1 MKSLAIKI
9 RKTAITVDQNRKPKT
24 KLEKNRKPRKTPK
37 PKTRSFKVLKP
48 KNRTKNWPNPQ
59 NRKSQRPPQE
69 VLPSDK
75 MAFPKNACG
84 DISLSSEL
92 ALMVDVY
99 ACFSTLT
106 NCIERSVMT
115 PRTEKAR

>member
-1 MKSLAIKI
+1 MMPAKKGKITATCKLNGLRIK
-9 RKTAITVDQNRKPKT
+9 K
-24 KLEKNRKPRKTPK
+24 
-37 PKTRSFKVLKP
+37 
-48 KNRTKNWPNPQ
+48 
-59 NRKSQRPPQE
+59 E

-92 ALMVDVY
+92 TLMVDVY

-106 NCIERSVMT
+106 NCIERLIRDDAKNRKGEMTANVMT
-115 PRTEKAR
+115 QRVRSAKRYFLFARLLCLHQFSQPGRATAVDAGIYY

>member
-1 MKSLAIKI
+1 MNSTIPLIGNNLLTKRNPFSILMMPAKKGNITAPCIFNGLRIK
-9 RKTAITVDQNRKPKT
+9 
-24 KLEKNRKPRKTPK
+24 KN
-37 PKTRSFKVLKP
+37 
-48 KNRTKNWPNPQ
+48 
-59 NRKSQRPPQE
+59 

-84 DISLSSEL
+84 DISLSSKL

-106 NCIERSVMT
+106 NCIERSVMM